1 MSKTP
6 PTGIGSLPANPP
18 TGAKGA
24 RCFAT
29 LHQQL
34 KGLYLRI
41 IVNSHVTQS
50 EFGQLVG
57 ITQQAVSDLMTR
69 RVIGDGQTLGQW
81 LLAYC
86 SHLREVARARGAD
99 TGLAHQRA
107 KQARVS
113 RERNELQLA
122 KDRRRYAP
130 VEVLSLVCAHIGQSV
145 AAVLDGLPTAI
156 DAACPG
162 LTPAARDLIRTTVD
176 KARLAASS
184 VSLADFED
192 PFADESEDPD
202 VLEQPPHEAA

>member
-1 MSKTP
+1 MI
-6 PTGIGSLPANPP
+6 TGIDAPVTQDEFGSL
-18 TGAKGA
+18 
-24 RCFAT
+24 
-29 LHQQL
+29 
-34 KGLYLRI
+34 
-41 IVNSHVTQS
+41 
-50 EFGQLVG
+50 VG
-57 ITQQAVSDLMTR
+57 VSQQAVSDLMTR
-69 RVIGDGQTLGQW
+69 KVIGDGQTLGQW

-99 TGLAHQRA
+99 TSLAHQRA

-130 VEVLSLVCAHIGQSV
+130 VEVLSLVCAHVGQSV
-145 AAVLDGLPTAI
+145 AAVLDDLPADI
-156 DAACPG
+156 DTTCPG
-162 LTPAARDLIRTTVD
+162 LTPAAREFIRATVD
-176 KARLAASS
+176 KARLATSS

>member
-1 MSKTP
+1 MRT
-6 PTGIGSLPANPP
+6 
-18 TGAKGA
+18 
-24 RCFAT
+24 
-29 LHQQL
+29 
-34 KGLYLRI
+34 I
-41 IVNSHVTQS
+41 INSHITQ
-50 EFGQLVG
+50 EKFGQIVG

-107 KQARVS
+107 EQARVS

-122 KDRRRYAP
+122 KDRCRYAP
-130 VEVLSLVCAHIGQSV
+130 VGALELVCAHVGQSV
-145 AAVLDGLPTAI
+145 AAVLDDLPADI
-156 DAACPG
+156 DAVCPC
-162 LTPAARDLIRTTVD
+162 LTPAAREFIRTTVD
-176 KARLAASS
+176 KARRAASS

-202 VLEQPPHEAA
+202 VLEVPTP